1 LKNDA
6 EQSFENVDK
15 IYRFNTINYLMA
27 KYVKS
32 PAQLSRKEISS
43 KIDAVT
49 THKIFGYAI
58 LLAVLFLVFQFI
70 FYVSETP
77 MSWIEQGFLHF
88 GNFVSEHLPKGQL
101 NDLLV
106 NGVIAGVSGVVMFV
120 PQIAFL

>member
-1 LKNDA
+1 SGSFFYDLNADFISAYKTYREFIHRNLFNLKNDV
-6 EQSFENVDK
+6 EQSFENADK

-32 PAQLSRKEISS
+32 PAQLSRKKISS

-77 MSWIEQGFLHF
+77 MSWIEQGFLQF
-88 GNFVSEHLPKGQL
+88 GNFVSE
-101 NDLLV
+101 
-106 NGVIAGVSGVVMFV
+106 
-120 PQIAFL
+120 